1 MWKLNAWHL
10 LIIAHGQGVFSFFFY
25 LIFIINFLFNLFQYE
40 RAIRESLATVPEI
53 SEVVVP
59 EEDDDITAVIR

>member
-1 MWKLNAWHL
+1 MYILTSQFTLSTL
-10 LIIAHGQGVFSFFFY
+10 LPCIIY
-25 LIFIINFLFNLFQYE
+25 FIFLFNLFQYE

>member
-1 MWKLNAWHL
+1 MTAFNF
-10 LIIAHGQGVFSFFFY
+10 VY
-25 LIFIINFLFNLFQYE
+25 LIFILNFLFNLFQYE